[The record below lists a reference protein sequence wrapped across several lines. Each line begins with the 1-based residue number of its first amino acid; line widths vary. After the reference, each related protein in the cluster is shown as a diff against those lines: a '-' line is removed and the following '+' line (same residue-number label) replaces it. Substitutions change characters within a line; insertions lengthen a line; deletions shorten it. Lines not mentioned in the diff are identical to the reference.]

1 MLKCI
6 HLQFGTDTQALAN
19 NIVTEDNRLL
29 LLNKHLEEDSHLNFY
44 SVGFNEM
51 PSAEVYPHI

>member
-1 MLKCI
+1 MSKCI
-6 HLQFGTDTQALAN
+6 HLQFGTDTQALAD
-19 NIVTEDNRLL
+19 NIVTQDNRLL
-29 LLNKHLEEDSHLNFY
+29 LLDKHLGEDTHLNFY

>member
-6 HLQFGTDTQALAN
+6 HLQFGTDTQALAD

-29 LLNKHLEEDSHLNFY
+29 LLNKHLEKI
-44 SVGFNEM
+44 
-51 PSAEVYPHI
+51 HI